1 MRNLKMEPEVQ
12 FNLSKITVK
21 NFLNKEYKKT
31 IIRDNSEYKTLLDYL
46 NKCIT
51 LDELKQ
57 FLKDYINQKI
67 HQE

>member
-1 MRNLKMEPEVQ
+1 MEPEVQ